1 MIQKI
6 KKTLD
11 IYIYIYIQNG
21 QKIDIGEGGT
31 LII

>member
-11 IYIYIYIQNG
+11 IYIYIQNG